1 MKHSI
6 TTCLVLLLWSGPVL
20 AQSTPK
26 SIALTDK
33 SQIEPKDLLKPLQKE
48 CPDVSITNDVGKSE
62 YTLEAMKTVA
72 PSNNGSDGFNFT
84 LFDHDGKIVRSTSTA
99 LLGNAMKDICRA
111 IKNGVVVEV
120 VDAQNL
126 TQSIDARNNGGIVP
140 ALTGRQTHTDT
151 ATINVIVKG
160 EHAALDCYEHR
171 TGCTTIGPGKY
182 YGEFDGES
190 LWIDYEMPLTHKP
203 VRNHYKIAGSW

>member
-1 MKHSI
+1 MKFVI
-6 TTCLVLLLWSGPVL
+6 ACLAFLLSGGSML
-20 AQSTPK
+20 AEDNPR

-33 SQIEPKDLLKPLQKE
+33 SQVEPKDLSKSFQKE
-48 CPDVSITNDVGKSE
+48 CGVSVTNDVGKSD
-62 YTLEAMKTVA
+62 YTLEAIKKVD
-72 PSNNGSDGFNFT
+72 PSNNGNSGFYFT

-99 LLGNAMKDICRA
+99 LLGNAVKDTCRA

-120 VDAQNL
+120 VDTENL
-126 TQSIDARNNGGIVP
+126 TQSIDARGNGGIVP

-151 ATINVIVKG
+151 ATLNVIVKG
-160 EHAALDCYEHR
+160 EHATLDCYEHR

-190 LWIDYEMPLTHKP
+190 LWIDYEMPLTHKA

>member
-1 MKHSI
+1 MKPTI
-6 TTCLVLLLWSGPVL
+6 ACLILSFWASTVP

-33 SQIEPKDLLKPLQKE
+33 SQIEPKDLVKPLQKE
-48 CPDVSITNDVGKSE
+48 CPDVSITNDAAKSD
-62 YTLEAMKTVA
+62 YTLEAIKKVD
-72 PSNNGSDGFNFT
+72 PSHTGNDGFNFT

-99 LLGNAMKDICRA
+99 LLGNAVKDMCRA
-111 IKNGVVVEV
+111 IKNGVLVEV

-151 ATINVIVKG
+151 ATINVIVNN
-160 EHAALDCYEHR
+160 EHATLDCYEHR

>member
-1 MKHSI
+1 MKPI
-6 TTCLVLLLWSGPVL
+6 ACLVLLLWVSPVL
-20 AQSTPK
+20 AQSTAK

-33 SQIEPKDLLKPLQKE
+33 SQVEPKDLLKPLQKE
-48 CPDVSITNDVGKSE
+48 CPDISVTNDAAKSD
-62 YTLEAMKTVA
+62 YTLEAIKKVD
-72 PSNNGSDGFNFT
+72 PSHNGNDTFNFT
-84 LFDHDGKIVRSTSTA
+84 LFDHDGQIVRSTSTA
-99 LLGNAMKDICRA
+99 LLGNAVKDMCRA
-111 IKNGVVVEV
+111 IKNGVLVEV

-126 TQSIDARNNGGIVP
+126 TQSIDARNKGGIVP

-151 ATINVIVKG
+151 ATVNVIVNG